1 MTVKSKKASIKKLWI
16 KQISIIIQY
25 RFFFFFLN
33 GNNTKIWPDT
43 SRRRHLFFFST
54 VPSKE
59 FRVSDVQIPA
69 HTCHVSVLD
78 PPPHL
83 NNLNYK
89 KNSRVPLFRTIFKFF
104 KGTDFRHLF
113 SSTYSG
119 KRVLSIA
126 NKKNPLWC

>member
-43 SRRRHLFFFST
+43 SRRRHLFFQHRSFQRIS
-54 VPSKE
+54 SLWRSNSRAYMS
-59 FRVSDVQIPA
+59 RVSFR
-69 HTCHVSVLD
+69 